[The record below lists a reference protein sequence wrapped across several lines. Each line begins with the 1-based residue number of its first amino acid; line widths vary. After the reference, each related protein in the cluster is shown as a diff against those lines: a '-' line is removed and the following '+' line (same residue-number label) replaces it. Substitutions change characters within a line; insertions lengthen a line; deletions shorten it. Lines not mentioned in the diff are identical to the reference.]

1 MKRKYMLLWF
11 IFLLS
16 ATGWGQVAHLV
27 FNGQSLQPYAG
38 QTVVFDQ
45 TLHVVGRYYT
55 DSYSYL
61 YLSYERLRQPEECA
75 VQGSTQYDSIAD
87 SHATAVIS
95 ARCYNLDVSTIRL
108 GATIEQLQAVVLSTG
123 DRNIRI
129 DGPQNFSN
137 NERPT
142 QRPDVGN
149 ARLVVCESNLEYY
162 CPVWDGTYGAGS
174 DEEFE
179 RQHLKTVKALANIGA
194 DLYALEELQQGR
206 EALDRLVEGLNARTA
221 PGRYAAVED
230 FDSVTSTYIKTGFVY
245 RTDKL
250 RPVLHLGHPY
260 HPGAS
265 SYLMQAGDYKRELV
279 QCFEEV
285 ATGERFVVCVN
296 HFKSKSGG
304 DSTNNY
310 YNENRVTEAQ
320 YLLDFLSAEL
330 QNNYY
335 EDADVLILGDLNCG
349 TMEEPVRLIE
359 EYGYENLISRYA
371 PEGYSYTFNDE
382 VEYLDHALASAT
394 LAEQITGVA
403 PYHLNADEPY
413 QLHYNY
419 GDDTTMYRYSDHDPI
434 IIGLTLDSEPTECCD
449 TLHYFES
456 FAQSMGCFEPVNVV
470 GDSYWFGYSNYQCAY
485 MSAYNAGANTDW
497 LVSPTFDLTH
507 MQSATLTFVHTLGYG
522 TPAAWP
528 SACKLLISKDYNG
541 DLNDATW
548 AQLPIANWPASN
560 WNWQTNTNTIPS
572 SYLGQPAVTLA
583 FLYDVP
589 TDNNCPTWEIKNV
602 SFNAGPT
609 PSGTIG
615 VQNPTTG
622 DTPFRVRVSNG
633 ELFIDN
639 LGPYETVIYD
649 IFGRMVARHDSASQW
664 VISLPSSGT
673 YIISSG
679 GYSQKIVITN
689 LK

>member
-1 MKRKYMLLWF
+1 MMKKYCLFWF
-11 IFLLS
+11 TFLLV
-16 ATGWGQVAHLV
+16 ATGWGQATHIV

-75 VQGSTQYDSIAD
+75 VQGTAAYDSIAA
-87 SHATAVIS
+87 SHENAVIT
-95 ARCYNLDVSTIRL
+95 ARCYDLDVSTVRL
-108 GATIEQLQAVVLSTG
+108 GATLQQLQAEVLSSG
-123 DRNIRI
+123 PRNIRI
-129 DGPQNFSN
+129 NGMQNFGN

-142 QRPDVGN
+142 QRPDVGD
-149 ARLVVCESNLEYY
+149 ARLIICESNLEYY
-162 CPVWDGTYGAGS
+162 CPEWDGTYGAAS
-174 DEEFE
+174 DEEFS

-206 EALDRLVEGLNARTA
+206 ESLNTLVAGLNARTA

-230 FDSVTSTYIKTGFVY
+230 FDSVTSTYIKVGLVY

-260 HPGAS
+260 HPSAS

-279 QCFEEV
+279 QCFEEL

-310 YNENRVTEAQ
+310 YNANRVLEAQ
-320 YLLDFLSAEL
+320 YLLDFLETESN
-330 QNNYY
+330 NNYY
-335 EDADVLILGDLNCG
+335 GDADVLILGDLNCG

-359 EYGYENLISRYA
+359 EGGYENIVSFYS
-371 PEGYSYTFNDE
+371 PDGYSYTFNDE
-382 VEYLDHALASAT
+382 VEYLDHALASPSMAG
-394 LAEQITGVA
+394 QITGVK
-403 PYHLNADEPY
+403 PYHINADEPY

-419 GDDTTMYRYSDHDPI
+419 SEDTSMYRYSDHDPL
-434 IIGLTLDSEPTECCD
+434 IIGLALEPQPEVNAD

-456 FAQSMGCFEPVNVV
+456 FAQSMGCFEPVNAV
-470 GDSYWFGYSNYQCAY
+470 GDAYWYGYSNYDCAY

-497 LVSPTFDLTH
+497 LVSPTFDLTDMH
-507 MQSATLTFVHTLGYG
+507 TATLTFTHTLGYG
-522 TPAAWP
+522 TLTTWP
-528 SACKLLISKDYNG
+528 YFCKLLISKDYDG
-541 DLNDATW
+541 DLNNATW
-548 AQLPIANWPASN
+548 AQLSIPHWPTSN
-560 WNWQTNTNTIPS
+560 WNWQTNTVSIPA
-572 SYLGQPAVTLA
+572 SYLGHPRVTLA
-583 FLYDVP
+583 FLYESQN
-589 TDNNCPTWEIKNV
+589 DNNVPTWEIKDV

-609 PSGTIG
+609 TIG
-615 VQNPTTG
+615 ISENAGETEA
-622 DTPFRVRVSNG
+622 PFNARVENG
-633 ELFIDN
+633 KLYIDQ
-639 LGPYETVIYD
+639 LGPYKTVIYD
-649 IFGRMVARHDSASQW
+649 SSGRVLKTILSEPQIA
-664 VISLPSSGT
+664 IPLPSSGT
-673 YIISSG
+673 YIISGG

-689 LK
+689 LH

>member
-1 MKRKYMLLWF
+1 MKRKYTLLWF

-16 ATGWGQVAHLV
+16 TTCWGQPTHVV

-45 TLHVVGRYYT
+45 TLHVVGRYSNN
-55 DSYSYL
+55 SYAYL

-75 VQGSTQYDSIAD
+75 LQGSAEYDSIAA

-95 ARCYNLDVSTIRL
+95 ARCYNLDVNTIRL
-108 GATIEQLQAVVLSTG
+108 GATIDQLQAVVLNTG
-123 DRNIRI
+123 ERNIRI
-129 DGPQNFSN
+129 DGPQSFGN

-162 CPVWDGTYGAGS
+162 CPVWDGTYGAES

-179 RQHLKTVKALANIGA
+179 RQHLKTVKALANIDA

-206 EALDRLVEGLNARTA
+206 EALDQLVAGLNACTA
-221 PGRYAAVED
+221 PGRYAAVVD
-230 FDSVTSTYIKTGFVY
+230 GDSVTSTYIKTGMIY

-250 RPVLHLGHPY
+250 RPVLRLGHPY
-260 HPGAS
+260 HPS
-265 SYLMQAGDYKRELV
+265 NSEYVMMAGDYRRLLV
-279 QCFEEV
+279 QCFEEIE
-285 ATGERFVVCVN
+285 TGERFVLCVN

-304 DSTNNY
+304 DSTNNF
-310 YNENRVTEAQ
+310 YNETRIEEAISH
-320 YLLDFLSAEL
+320 LNFLSAEL

-349 TMEEPVRLIE
+349 TMEEPVRLIQ
-359 EYGYENLISRYA
+359 EYGYENMVSRYA

-394 LAEQITGVA
+394 MAEQITGVA

-434 IIGLTLDSEPTECCD
+434 IIGLALDSDPVADGD

-456 FAQSMGCFEPVNVV
+456 FAASMGCFEPVNVL
-470 GDSYWFGYSNYQCAY
+470 GNSYWFGYSNYQCAY

-497 LVSPTFDLTH
+497 LVSPTFDLTN

-522 TPAAWP
+522 TPSAWP
-528 SACKLLISKDYNG
+528 AACKLLISKDYNG

-548 AQLPIANWPASN
+548 AQLPIVNWPSSN
-560 WNWQTNTNTIPS
+560 WNWQTNIISIPS
-572 SYLGQPAVTLA
+572 SYLGQSAVTLA

-602 SFNAGPT
+602 SFNAGTSPT
-609 PSGTIG
+609 NPQGIE
-615 VQNPTTG
+615 NPTINQI
-622 DTPFRVRVSNG
+622 PISVRVANG

-649 IFGRMVARHDSASQW
+649 ISGRVIARHYSTPQMSIPFPA
-664 VISLPSSGT
+664 SGT

>member
-1 MKRKYMLLWF
+1 MKRKYTLLWF
-11 IFLLS
+11 IFLFS
-16 ATGWGQVAHLV
+16 ITCWGQSTHVV
-27 FNGQSLQPYAG
+27 FNGQSLQSYAG

-75 VQGSTQYDSIAD
+75 VQGSAQYDSIVA
-87 SHATAVIS
+87 SHSTAVIS
-95 ARCYNLDVSTIRL
+95 ARCYNLDVNTIRL
-108 GATIEQLQAVVLSTG
+108 GATIEQLQAVVLNTG
-123 DRNIRI
+123 ERNIRI
-129 DGPQNFSN
+129 DGPQSFGN

-149 ARLVVCESNLEYY
+149 ARLIVCESNLEYY
-162 CPVWDGTYGAGS
+162 CPVWDGTYGAES

-179 RQHLKTVKALANIGA
+179 RQHLKTVKALANIDA

-206 EALDRLVEGLNARTA
+206 EALDQLVAGLNACTA
-221 PGRYAAVED
+221 PGRYAAVAD
-230 FDSVTSTYIKTGFVY
+230 GDSVTSTYIKTGMIY

-260 HPGAS
+260 HPS
-265 SYLMQAGDYKRELV
+265 NSEFVMMAGDYRRLLV
-279 QCFEEV
+279 QCFEEIE
-285 ATGERFVVCVN
+285 TGERFVLCVN

-304 DSTNNY
+304 DSTNNF
-310 YNENRVTEAQ
+310 YNETRMEEAF
-320 YLLDFLSAEL
+320 LLLNFLSAEL

-359 EYGYENLISRYA
+359 EYGYENVVSRYA
-371 PEGYSYTFNDE
+371 PDGYSYTFNDE

-394 LAEQITGVA
+394 MAEQITGVA

-419 GDDTTMYRYSDHDPI
+419 SEDTTMYRYSDHDPI

-497 LVSPTFDLTH
+497 LVSPTFDLTN

-522 TPAAWP
+522 TPSAWP
-528 SACKLLISKDYNG
+528 SACKLLISKDYHG

-548 AQLPIANWPASN
+548 AQLPIVNWPSSN
-560 WNWQTNTNTIPS
+560 WNWQTNIISIPS

-602 SFNAGPT
+602 SFNAGTSPT
-609 PSGTIG
+609 NPLGSE
-615 VQNPTTG
+615 NPTT
-622 DTPFRVRVSNG
+622 DQIPISVRVANG
-633 ELFIDN
+633 ELFIDS

-649 IFGRMVARHDSASQW
+649 ISGRVIARCYSTPQVA
-664 VISLPSSGT
+664 IPLPSSGT

>member
-1 MKRKYMLLWF
+1 MIKKYSLFWF
-11 IFLLS
+11 TFLLV
-16 ATGWGQVAHLV
+16 ATSWGQVAHLV

-45 TLHVVGRYYT
+45 ALHVVGRYYT

-75 VQGSTQYDSIAD
+75 VQGTAAYDSIAA

-95 ARCYNLDVSTIRL
+95 ARCYNLDVSTVRL

-123 DRNIRI
+123 ERNIRI
-129 DGPQNFSN
+129 DGPQSFDN

-149 ARLVVCESNLEYY
+149 ARIIVCESNLEYY
-162 CPVWDGTYGAGS
+162 CPEWDGTYGAGS

-206 EALDRLVEGLNARTA
+206 EALNRLVEGLNARTA

-260 HPGAS
+260 HPSGS
-265 SYLMQAGDYKRELV
+265 SFTMQAGDYKRELV
-279 QCFEEV
+279 QCFEEL

-310 YNENRVTEAQ
+310 YNETRVSEAQ
-320 YLLDFLSAEL
+320 YLLDFLETE
-330 QNNYY
+330 QNNNYY
-335 EDADVLILGDLNCG
+335 GDADVLILGDLNCG
-349 TMEEPVRLIE
+349 TREDPVRLIE
-359 EYGYENLISRYA
+359 DYGYENVVSIYS

-382 VEYLDHALASAT
+382 VEYLDHVLASPSMVA
-394 LAEQITGVA
+394 QITGVA
-403 PYHLNADEPY
+403 PYHINADEPY

-419 GDDTTMYRYSDHDPI
+419 SEDTTMYRYSDHDPI
-434 IIGLTLDSEPTECCD
+434 IIGVALEPQPEPSAD

-470 GDSYWFGYSNYQCAY
+470 GGAYWYGYSNYDCAY
-485 MSAYNAGANTDW
+485 MSAYNSGANTDW
-497 LVSPTFDLTH
+497 LVSPTFDLTNMH
-507 MQSATLTFVHTLGYG
+507 SATLTFTHTLGYG
-522 TPAAWP
+522 TLTTWP
-528 SACKLLISKDYNG
+528 YFCKLLISKDYNG
-541 DLNDATW
+541 DLAAATW
-548 AQLPIANWPASN
+548 AQLSIPHWPSSN
-560 WNWQTNTNTIPS
+560 WNWQTNTITIPAG
-572 SYLGQPAVTLA
+572 YLGQPAVTLA
-583 FLYDVP
+583 FLYESLN
-589 TDNNCPTWEIKNV
+589 DNNVPTWEIKNV
-602 SFNAGPT
+602 SFNAGQT
-609 PSGTIG
+609 STSVMENAGEG
-615 VQNPTTG
+615 EVS
-622 DTPFRVRVSNG
+622 FSVRIENG
-633 ELFIDN
+633 KLLIDN
-639 LGPYETVIYD
+639 VGPYETVICD
-649 IFGRMVARHDSASQW
+649 IAGRVLERRVGTPQIA
-664 VISLPSSGT
+664 IPLPSSGT

-679 GYSQKIVITN
+679 GYSKKIVITN
-689 LK
+689 LH

>member
-1 MKRKYMLLWF
+1 MKRKYTLLWF
-11 IFLLS
+11 IFLLV
-16 ATGWGQVAHLV
+16 ATGWGQVTHLV
-27 FNGQSLQPYAG
+27 FNGQPLQPYAG

-75 VQGSTQYDSIAD
+75 VQGTAAYDSIAS
-87 SHATAVIS
+87 SHENAVIT
-95 ARCYNLDVSTIRL
+95 ARCYNLDVSTVRL
-108 GATIEQLQAVVLSTG
+108 GATLQQLQAEVLSSG
-123 DRNIRI
+123 PRNICI
-129 DGPQNFSN
+129 DGPQSFGN

-149 ARLVVCESNLEYY
+149 ARLIICESNLEYY
-162 CPVWDGTYGAGS
+162 CPDWEGTYGAGS

-206 EALDRLVEGLNARTA
+206 EALAMLVEGLNARTA

-230 FDSVTSTYIKTGFVY
+230 FDSVTSTYIKTGFIY

-260 HPGAS
+260 HPS
-265 SYLMQAGDYKRELV
+265 NSEFVMMAGDYRRLLV
-279 QCFEEV
+279 QCFEEIE
-285 ATGERFVVCVN
+285 TGERFVLCVN

-304 DSTNNY
+304 DSTNNF
-310 YNENRVTEAQ
+310 YNETRIEEALS
-320 YLLDFLSAEL
+320 LLNFLSAEL
-330 QNNYY
+330 HNNYY

-359 EYGYENLISRYA
+359 EYGYENVVSRYA
-371 PEGYSYTFNDE
+371 PDGYSYTFNDE

-434 IIGLTLDSEPTECCD
+434 IIGLTLDSEPVADCD

-456 FAQSMGCFEPVNVV
+456 FAHSMGCFEPVNVA
-470 GDSYWFGYSNYQCAY
+470 GDAYWFGYSNYQCAY

-497 LVSPTFDLTH
+497 LVSPTFDLTN

-522 TPAAWP
+522 TPSAWP
-528 SACKLLISKDYNG
+528 SACKLLISKDYDG
-541 DLNDATW
+541 DLADATW
-548 AQLPIANWPASN
+548 AQLPIVNWPSSN
-560 WNWQTNTNTIPS
+560 WNWQTNIISIPS

-602 SFNAGPT
+602 SFNAGTSPT
-609 PSGTIG
+609 NPLGIE
-615 VQNPTTG
+615 NPTTNQI
-622 DTPFRVRVSNG
+622 PISVRVANG
-633 ELFIDN
+633 ELFIDS

-649 IFGRMVARHDSASQW
+649 ISGRVIARRYSTPQVA
-664 VISLPSSGT
+664 IPLPSSGT